1 MRLPYRLAAV
11 VCDIV
16 LLLATRV
23 AAVDSPSTEALW
35 VQPSTQWYGI
45 DGTWSNFAFAAG
57 SPGQIVYLTVATI
70 LSEIWLI
77 DTGGCP
83 PVQLCT
89 NARGGVFDIGASQS
103 WRDMGTWQ
111 LGMDHL
117 GMGGNGRYGLE
128 SIGFVNTI
136 AQEITTVDDAFVSV
150 LNDTNYYQG
159 FIGVGVLQGNYGNNI
174 TNPFISQLS
183 ESYGYI
189 PSHSYGYT
197 AGAYYR
203 DTEGTKGTYAS
214 LTLGGYDKLR
224 FVPHDTQFSLDAQTR
239 FPKVRLR
246 GVNAHVKSLDKA
258 PGNWTSTTQTL
269 VEMDDGIVALID
281 SSTPYLWLPTEVC
294 DRFATALN
302 LTWREDLG
310 LYVFSE
316 GSHYMDYQKD
326 ESLSFTFSVS
336 SYDNTDDFGL
346 PLDLPGVV
354 NITLPSAAFA
364 QLLRYPFKNVIQWG
378 DSSIPYFP
386 LKRSSPEVNGNQYII
401 GRTFMQEAYII
412 TNYDRGQFSL
422 HQALFPENSASNYT
436 LQAIERPPD
445 SPYPAFVPN
454 GSSSDGGLTP
464 GKTAGIVLSAFAC
477 GSVIGVIIWFCCRR
491 RLRSKKNKHEE
502 TGEAKEESRSD
513 EDDLPQSPVKRMF
526 TIMVGKKRS
535 RKTLKPEEQQKQDQ
549 GAMPT
554 EPVEVGADEQHQV
567 FELPV
572 PPEPVELDSHDIGDD
587 DTDLGHSDS
596 NGLSEYEI
604 TRRKLERQLQGPV
617 PTYSPT
623 ATPMPVTTDRV
634 KSMQDVS
641 PVAHYRPSDEP
652 SPASSPTYANTN
664 SLPDSLPS
672 PLSPHPDWATRHFD
686 LPSPMTVA
694 PTSFHPHR
702 ATSNSDLNSSYSP
715 VSPHSSSQFPQ
726 TYAPSS
732 ISRSDSNNVSPTSPV
747 GSVGSFRSL
756 RTAPSYQRTPIDP
769 TRVVCLGPLPE
780 NVELPLQRA
789 PIPRIFAPGGR
800 MVNPNL
806 PVVQRQDESPV
817 TGSLRHSNSNGR
829 GSNETLGSNFTVEE
843 ENRLQTEVASPG
855 IRPSQGTGDSQDF
868 PRSPHSM
875 ERIEAGSELVHVPQV
890 AEKRYSW
897 EENDDKR

>member
-1 MRLPYRLAAV
+1 MG
-11 VCDIV
+11 IS
-16 LLLATRV
+16 RV
-23 AAVDSPSTEALW
+23 TAM
-35 VQPSTQWYGI
+35 
-45 DGTWSNFAFAAG
+45 GT
-57 SPGQIVYLTVATI
+57 
-70 LSEIWLI
+70 
-77 DTGGCP
+77 P
-83 PVQLCT
+83 PVPIIEIVSSIALPPIVGRANQPK
-89 NARGGVFDIGASQS
+89 A
-103 WRDMGTWQ
+103 GTS
-111 LGMDHL
+111 
-117 GMGGNGRYGLE
+117 NGT
-128 SIGFVNTI
+128 F
-136 AQEITTVDDAFVSV
+136 
-150 LNDTNYYQG
+150 
-159 FIGVGVLQGNYGNNI
+159 
-174 TNPFISQLS
+174 
-183 ESYGYI
+183 
-189 PSHSYGYT
+189 
-197 AGAYYR
+197 
-203 DTEGTKGTYAS
+203 AS

-224 FVPHDTQFSLDAQTR
+224 FVPHDTQFSLDPETR
-239 FPKVRLR
+239 LPNVRLR
-246 GVNAHVKSLDKA
+246 GVTAHVKSLDKA
-258 PGNWTSTTQTL
+258 PGNWTSTSETL
-269 VEMDDGIVALID
+269 VEMNDGIVALID

-310 LYVFSE
+310 LYVFPE
-316 GSHYMDYQKD
+316 GSHYMNYQND
-326 ESLSFTFSVS
+326 DSLSFTFSIS
-336 SYDNTDDFGL
+336 SYDNTDNFGL

-386 LKRSSPEVNGNQYII
+386 LKRSTQEVNGNQYII

-454 GSSSDGGLTP
+454 GGSADGGLTP
-464 GKTAGIVLSAFAC
+464 GKTAGIVLSAFAS
-477 GSVIGVIIWFCCRR
+477 GSVIGVILWFCCRK

-502 TGEAKEESRSD
+502 TGDAKEESRSD

-535 RKTLKPEEQQKQDQ
+535 RKPLKPEEQQKDQ
-549 GAMPT
+549 GAIPT

-587 DTDLGHSDS
+587 DTDLGNS
-596 NGLSEYEI
+596 NSNALSEYEI

-623 ATPMPVTTDRV
+623 ATLMTTERV

-641 PVAHYRPSDEP
+641 PVAHYRPSNEP
-652 SPASSPTYANTN
+652 SPASSPTYATTN

-702 ATSNSDLNSSYSP
+702 ATSNSDPNSSYSP

-756 RTAPSYQRTPIDP
+756 RASPSYQRTPIDP

-789 PIPRIFAPGGR
+789 PIPRIFAPDGR

-806 PVVQRQDESPV
+806 PLVQRQDESPV
-817 TGSLRHSNSNGR
+817 AGSLKHSNSNGR
-829 GSNETLGSNFTVEE
+829 GSNETLGSNYTVEE
-843 ENRLQTEVASPG
+843 ENRLQTEGLASPG
-855 IRPSQGTGDSQDF
+855 IRPSYGTGDSQDF

-897 EENDDKR
+897 EENDDRR